1 MHQLVENIKRTVEKK
16 PVIILLALFI
26 LVQVVLFYKLG
37 IRTEI
42 EAEKYIREG
51 ENLYKNEGLSAP
63 KYIFYLPI
71 IFLIYLSK
79 VLGLGYGFVVLLQVL
94 LSGYATIS
102 FYQLCQTL
110 THSKI
115 KGLAGALLLAIFIP
129 LQSWNFY
136 LYSDSI
142 FISLVILFLS
152 VVHKHAN
159 GGWPG
164 VLKIL
169 LFLVLLIF
177 SRPHGLLLIPPVFF
191 YLVLRKQTKAS
202 RIKTVGIAG
211 LFLTLMYF
219 LLNKAF
225 KGGEDMDAMK
235 PFIEEHIICFVPL
248 KPEGASLD
256 LIKTDSPVKNLLYY
270 VTHNPLHY
278 LKLMA
283 LKLWSFFNITRPY
296 YSLLHNILLC
306 LYIIPLYFFAVA
318 GIRRFWKNNSDYA
331 LFILGLIILYPL
343 GATLQCDDWHSRFTM
358 VVIPSL
364 IIISI
369 FYSSKSS
376 NIDK

>member
-1 MHQLVENIKRTVEKK
+1 MHQLVVTIKRTVEKT
-16 PVIILLALFI
+16 PIIFLIILFI
-26 LVQVVLFYKLG
+26 LVQALLFYKLG
-37 IRTEI
+37 VRTEL

-51 ENLYKNEGLSAP
+51 DNLYKNEGLSAP

-71 IFLIYLSK
+71 ILLIYLSK
-79 VLGLGYGFVVLLQVL
+79 VLGFGYGFVVVIQVL
-94 LSGYATIS
+94 LSGFAILR
-102 FYQLCQTL
+102 FYQLCQQL
-110 THSKI
+110 TKSKI
-115 KGLAGALLLAIFIP
+115 RGLLGALLLIIFIP

-142 FISLVILFLS
+142 FISLVIIFLG
-152 VVHKHAN
+152 VVYKHAN
-159 GGWPG
+159 RGWLG

-169 LFLVLLIF
+169 LFLLILIF
-177 SRPHGLLLIPPVFF
+177 SRPHGLLLIPPTFF
-191 YLVLRKQTKAS
+191 YLLFKKQDKVHRLTTA
-202 RIKTVGIAG
+202 GITG
-211 LFLTLMYF
+211 VFFTLMYF

-256 LIKTDSPVKNLLYY
+256 LLNTDSPVKNLLYY

-278 LKLMA
+278 LKLMV

-296 YSLLHNILLC
+296 YSFGHNLLLC

-318 GIRRFWKNNSDYA
+318 SIRRFWKSNSAYA
-331 LFILGLIILYPL
+331 LFIFGLIVLYPL

-364 IIISI
+364 SVLSIS
-369 FYSSKSS
+369 YSIKNSKF
-376 NIDK
+376 DK